1 MRTRTLLF
9 LLLLPMSSSYANEA
23 DDHPL
28 MERYPG
34 FELMQKRSEQHA
46 SFMFPL
52 SVPAGHETFKQGQKV
67 EGELTQLAYE
77 QTSGA
82 SALQVMRNY
91 EEALA
96 KAGAKIEYTCI
107 DTDCLGNEDYHPLHV
122 MGSQNALIVSHES
135 EKFALLTASLS
146 QQGEIYWLAVI
157 AGQFKDYT
165 RYELVILRQAQMQ
178 TGLITVDEIL
188 QGIQNQG
195 KVALYGIYFDSGK
208 AEIKAESN
216 QTLQAI
222 HQFLQQHPT
231 INLYVVGHTD
241 YTGSLSNNI
250 SLSEQRAKAV
260 VRALVERGT
269 DGKRLEAQGVGPL
282 APVATN
288 AVDSGRQ
295 LNRRVELVLSRPQ

>member
-1 MRTRTLLF
+1 
-9 LLLLPMSSSYANEA
+9 
-23 DDHPL
+23 
-28 MERYPG
+28 
-34 FELMQKRSEQHA
+34 
-46 SFMFPL
+46 
-52 SVPAGHETFKQGQKV
+52 
-67 EGELTQLAYE
+67 
-77 QTSGA
+77 
-82 SALQVMRNY
+82 
-91 EEALA
+91 
-96 KAGAKIEYTCI
+96 
-107 DTDCLGNEDYHPLHV
+107 

-165 RYELVILRQAQMQ
+165 RYELVILRQAQMP
-178 TGLITVDEIL
+178 TGLISVDEIL

-222 HQFLQQHPT
+222 QQFLQQHPT

-288 AVDSGRQ
+288 SVDSGRQ